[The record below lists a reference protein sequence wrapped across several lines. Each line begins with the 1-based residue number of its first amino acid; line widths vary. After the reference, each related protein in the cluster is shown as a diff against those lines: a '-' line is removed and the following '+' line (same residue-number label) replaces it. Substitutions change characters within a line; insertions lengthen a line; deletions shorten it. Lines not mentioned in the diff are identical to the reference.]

1 MGWWA
6 CGGVRL
12 KVDESTSLKVSE
24 GVRMLVDGLVGLWG
38 GMRLKVDESTSLKV
52 GEGVRML
59 VDGLVSLWGR
69 EAES

>member
-1 MGWWA
+1 MGWWG

-12 KVDESTSLKVSE
+12 KEDEVVSL
-24 GVRMLVDGLVGLWG
+24 RA
-38 GMRLKVDESTSLKV
+38 

>member
-6 CGGVRL
+6 CEGVRLKEGEGVRL
-12 KVDESTSLKVSE
+12 KVD
-24 GVRMLVDGLVGLWG
+24 
-38 GMRLKVDESTSLKV
+38 
-52 GEGVRML
+52 EGVRML